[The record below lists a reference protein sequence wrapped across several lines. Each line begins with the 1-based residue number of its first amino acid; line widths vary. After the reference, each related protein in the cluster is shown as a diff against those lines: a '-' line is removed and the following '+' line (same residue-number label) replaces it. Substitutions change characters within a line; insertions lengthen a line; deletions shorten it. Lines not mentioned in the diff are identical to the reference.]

1 MEVTLSRRRS
11 VDVTVTAPPS
21 KSLTHR
27 ALVAAALAEGE
38 SRILCP
44 LRSGDTARTREGLAA
59 LGIRTRDDGDELL
72 VRGCGGVFPLDGPV
86 TVDAGD
92 SGTSLRFLAG
102 LATLS
107 PWPVTL
113 TGSLRMQERPVG
125 PLGDAI
131 AALGGRVAY
140 EKRTGCPPVTVT
152 GPVRGGAAAMRGD
165 ISSQFVS
172 ALLIAAPCYAE
183 GLDLTLTTPPVSAS
197 YLDLTAAVMETFG
210 VPVEK
215 EGEDRFIVRP
225 ARYRACKY
233 AVEGDWSSASY
244 FFAVAAVCGGRVA
257 VKNLDLA
264 SLQGDRLFLD
274 ALVKMGCRVRADGDA
289 VVLESDGDLDGITI
303 DMTASPDTVQ
313 TLAAVA
319 AFARGPTTITGIAH
333 LRYKESDRVAA
344 VVRVLRGLGGRVT
357 IAEDALTITP
367 APLWGGIVD
376 PANDHRTAMSAAVI
390 GLGAGDVKIIHAGCV
405 DKSFPGFW
413 DSLKEAGLL

>member
-1 MEVTLSRRRS
+1 MEVTLSRRRG

-27 ALVAAALAEGE
+27 ALVTAALAEGE
-38 SRILCP
+38 SRILGP

-59 LGIRTRDDGDELL
+59 LGVGTTDDGDDVL
-72 VRGCGGVFPLDGPV
+72 VRGCGGVLPLEGPV

-131 AALGGRVAY
+131 AALGGSVAY
-140 EKRTGCPPVTVT
+140 EKKPGCPPVTVT

-165 ISSQFVS
+165 VSSQFIS

-183 GLDLTLTTPPVSAS
+183 GLDLSLTTPPVSAS
-197 YLDLTAAVMETFG
+197 YLDLTAAVMGAFG
-210 VPVEK
+210 VPVERG
-215 EGEDRFIVRP
+215 GEDRFIVRP
-225 ARYRACKY
+225 GLYRGRPY
-233 AVEGDWSSASY
+233 SVEGDWSSASY
-244 FFAVAAVCGGRVA
+244 FFAIAAVCGGRVA
-257 VKNLDLA
+257 VRNLDLS

-274 ALVKMGCRVRADGDA
+274 ALVRMGCRVRAA
-289 VVLESDGDLDGITI
+289 ENTVILESDGDLDGITI
-303 DMTASPDTVQ
+303 DMAASPDTVQ

-319 AFARGPTTITGIAH
+319 AFARGPTTIAGISH

-344 VVRVLRGLGGRVT
+344 VVRVLRGLGSRV
-357 IAEDALTITP
+357 AVEEDALTITP
-367 APLWGGIVD
+367 TPLWGGVVD

-390 GLGAGDVKIIHAGCV
+390 GLGAGNVKILHAECV

-413 DSLKEAGLL
+413 DSLQGAGLL

>member
-1 MEVTLSRRRS
+1 MEVTLSRRRG
-11 VDVTVTAPPS
+11 VDITVTAPPS

-38 SRILCP
+38 SRILRP

-59 LGIRTRDDGDELL
+59 LGIRTTDDGDDVL
-72 VRGCGGVFPLDGPV
+72 VGGCAGVLPLEGPA

-102 LATLS
+102 LAALS
-107 PWPVTL
+107 PRPVTL
-113 TGSLRMQERPVG
+113 TGSPRMQERPVG
-125 PLGDAI
+125 PLGDAV

-140 EKRTGCPPVTVT
+140 EKNAGCPPLTVM
-152 GPVRGGAAAMRGD
+152 GPVRGGAAAIRGD
-165 ISSQFVS
+165 VSSQFVS
-172 ALLIAAPCYAE
+172 SLLIAAPCYAE
-183 GLDLTLTTPPVSAS
+183 GLDLSLTTPPVSAS
-197 YLDLTAAVMETFG
+197 YLDLTAAVMGAFG
-210 VPVEK
+210 VPVER
-215 EGEDRFIVRP
+215 EGEGRFIVRP
-225 ARYRACKY
+225 GRYRACEY

-244 FFAVAAVCGGRVA
+244 FFAIAAVCGGRAA

-274 ALVKMGCRVRADGDA
+274 ALERMGCRVRADGDA
-289 VVLESDGDLDGITI
+289 VVLESDGDLDGIAI
-303 DMTASPDTVQ
+303 DMAASPDTVQ

-319 AFARGPTTITGIAH
+319 AFARGPTTVTGIAH

-344 VVRVLRGLGGRVT
+344 VVRVLRGLGGRVAV
-357 IAEDALTITP
+357 AEDALTITP
-367 APLWGGIVD
+367 APLWGGVVD

-390 GLGAGDVKIIHAGCV
+390 GLGAGNVKILHAECV

-413 DSLKEAGLL
+413 DTLQEAGLL

>member
-1 MEVTLSRRRS
+1 MEVTLSRRRD

-27 ALVAAALAEGE
+27 ALVAAALAKGE
-38 SRILCP
+38 SRVLRP
-44 LRSGDTARTREGLAA
+44 LRSGDTARTQEGLAA
-59 LGIRTRDDGDELL
+59 LGIRTTDDGDDVL
-72 VRGCGGVFPLDGPV
+72 VDGCAGVLPLGGPAM
-86 TVDAGD
+86 VDAGD

-125 PLGDAI
+125 PLGDAV
-131 AALGGRVAY
+131 ATLGGRVAY
-140 EKRTGCPPVTVT
+140 EKKPGCPPVTVT
-152 GPVRGGAAAMRGD
+152 GPVRGGAAAIRGD
-165 ISSQFVS
+165 VSSQFVS

-183 GLDLTLTTPPVSAS
+183 GLDLSLTTPPVSAS
-197 YLDLTAAVMETFG
+197 YLDLTAAVMGAFG
-210 VPVEK
+210 VPVER
-215 EGEDRFIVRP
+215 EGEGRFIVRP
-225 ARYRACKY
+225 ARYRGRPY
-233 AVEGDWSSASY
+233 SVEGDWSSASY
-244 FFAVAAVCGGRVA
+244 FFAIAAVCGGRVA
-257 VKNLDLA
+257 VRNLDLA

-274 ALVKMGCRVRADGDA
+274 ALEKMGCRVRADGDA
-289 VVLESDGDLDGITI
+289 VVLESDGDLEGTAI
-303 DMTASPDTVQ
+303 DMAASPDTVQ

-333 LRYKESDRVAA
+333 LRYKESDRVEA

-357 IAEDALTITP
+357 VAEDTLTITP
-367 APLWGGIVD
+367 APLRGGVVD

-390 GLGAGDVKIIHAGCV
+390 GLGAGDVKILHAGCV

-413 DSLKEAGLL
+413 ESLQEEGLL

>member
-1 MEVTLSRRRS
+1 MEMTLSRRRG

-21 KSLTHR
+21 KSITHR
-27 ALVAAALAEGE
+27 ALVTATLAEGE
-38 SRILCP
+38 SRIIGS
-44 LRSGDTARTREGLAA
+44 LRSGDTVRTRDGLAA
-59 LGIRTRDDGDELL
+59 LGIITTDDGDDLL
-72 VRGCGGVFPLDGPV
+72 VRGCGGVLPLAGPAM
-86 TVDAGD
+86 VDAGD

-140 EKRTGCPPVTVT
+140 EKTPGCPPVTVT
-152 GPVRGGAAAMRGD
+152 GPVRGGAAAIRGD
-165 ISSQFVS
+165 VSSQFIS
-172 ALLIAAPCYAE
+172 ALLIASPCYAE
-183 GLDLTLTTPPVSAS
+183 GLDLSLTTPPVSAS
-197 YLDLTAAVMETFG
+197 YLDLTAAVMGAFG
-210 VPVEK
+210 VPVEE

-225 ARYRACKY
+225 GLYGSRPYS
-233 AVEGDWSSASY
+233 VEGDWSSASY
-244 FFAVAAVCGGRVA
+244 FFAIAAVCGGRVT
-257 VKNLDLA
+257 VKNLDPA

-274 ALVKMGCRVRADGDA
+274 ALVRMGCRVRADGDA
-289 VVLESDGDLDGITI
+289 VVLESDGDLDGTAI
-303 DMTASPDTVQ
+303 DMASSPDTVQ

-333 LRYKESDRVAA
+333 LRYKESDRIAA
-344 VVRVLRGLGGRVT
+344 VVRVLRGLGGRVAV
-357 IAEDALTITP
+357 AEDALTITP
-367 APLWGGIVD
+367 APLRGGVVD

-390 GLGAGDVKIIHAGCV
+390 GLGAGNVKILHAECV

-413 DSLKEAGLL
+413 DTLQGAGLL

>member
-1 MEVTLSRRRS
+1 MEVTLSRRRG

-27 ALVAAALAEGE
+27 ALVTAALAEGE
-38 SRILCP
+38 SRIVGP
-44 LRSGDTARTREGLAA
+44 LRSGDTTRTRDGLAA
-59 LGIRTRDDGDELL
+59 LGIRTFDEGDSVL
-72 VRGCGGVFPLDGPV
+72 VRGCAGVLPLSGSA

-92 SGTSLRFLAG
+92 SGTTLRFLAG
-102 LATLS
+102 IATLS
-107 PWPVTL
+107 PRPVTL

-140 EKRTGCPPVTVT
+140 EKRAGFPPLTVA

-165 ISSQFVS
+165 VSSQFVS
-172 ALLIAAPCYAE
+172 ALLIAAPCYVE
-183 GLDLTLTTPPVSAS
+183 GLDLSLTTPPVSAS
-197 YLDLTAAVMETFG
+197 YLDLTAAVMEAFG
-210 VPVEK
+210 VPVER
-215 EGEDRFIVRP
+215 EGEGRFIVRP
-225 ARYRACKY
+225 ARYRGRPY
-233 AVEGDWSSASY
+233 SVEGDWSSASY
-244 FFAVAAVCGGRVA
+244 FFAVAAVCGGRAA
-257 VKNLDLA
+257 VRNLDLS

-274 ALVKMGCRVRADGDA
+274 ALERMGCRVSADGDA
-289 VVLESDGDLDGITI
+289 VVLESDGDLDGTTI
-303 DMTASPDTVQ
+303 DMAASPDTVQ

-344 VVRVLRGLGGRVT
+344 VVRVLRGLGGRVAVT
-357 IAEDALTITP
+357 EDALIITP
-367 APLWGGIVD
+367 SPLRGGVVD
-376 PANDHRTAMSAAVI
+376 PVNDHRTAMSAAVI
-390 GLGAGDVKIIHAGCV
+390 GLGAGDVKILHAECV